1 MKLGVHRKNNSGAS
15 TLWSQIKRLVCLE
28 LEWFEL
34 EWFREVHSS
43 PSIIPP
49 APIPVKSALL
59 ISNASLIPNIASFSY
74 K

>member
-43 PSIIPP
+43 PEHH
-49 APIPVKSALL
+49 PILTL
-59 ISNASLIPNIASFSY
+59 FISNASLIPNIASFSY